1 MDTSAR
7 VLRNRVQ
14 AILGQLSP
22 EHEKENFHEHSSP
35 PVLRASSVKDIIAIV
50 DSERSRRSVGSAMS
64 LSMRKL
70 DEENEKLRTEI
81 ECLNLRIIESEANF
95 SKRNADMTT
104 KHSRH
109 LTSLQG
115 EIASAKTERENLIC
129 EIEKLKSE
137 NHELS
142 QNLAVKHKRDEER
155 FKSELG
161 RAKAALTA
169 KKKKWEEEK
178 IVEIQQ
184 KNAKTIELEI
194 QRLIEAQKIEIKTL
208 NSVHEQQVRELEEAV
223 GLGVLRAEQK
233 AQEEIEMLKQKIETE
248 RAAHI
253 ETETKGFEDFKCQ
266 LDDAKRLFDK
276 ELEAECSRF
285 NEKETKLKIVGQ
297 EETRR
302 ADDRMKALEAEF
314 KIRLH
319 EVAAKAEK
327 ESEAAQTRIEQM
339 VQELDRARL
348 EITLLQ
354 QRLDVSE
361 RDKEILKESEL
372 LILEDKVREVL
383 NEKNQE
389 IDQLV
394 AKVEFLERI
403 REKSYP

>member
-1 MDTSAR
+1 
-7 VLRNRVQ
+7 
-14 AILGQLSP
+14 
-22 EHEKENFHEHSSP
+22 
-35 PVLRASSVKDIIAIV
+35 
-50 DSERSRRSVGSAMS
+50 MS

-95 SKRNADMTT
+95 SKRRADMTS
-104 KHSRH
+104 KHSRQ
-109 LTSLQG
+109 LSSVQA

-223 GLGVLRAEQK
+223 GLDVLRAERK

-248 RAAHI
+248 RASHI

-285 NEKETKLKIVGQ
+285 NEKETQLKIVGQ
-297 EETRR
+297 EETRK
-302 ADDRMKALEAEF
+302 ADDRLKALEAEF

-327 ESEAAQTRIEQM
+327 ESEAAKTGIEQM
-339 VQELDRARL
+339 GQELDRARL

-361 RDKEILKESEL
+361 RDKEIFKESEL

-403 REKSYP
+403 RDKRYP

>member
-81 ECLNLRIIESEANF
+81 ECLNLRIIESEASF

-104 KHSRH
+104 KHSRQ
-109 LTSLQG
+109 LSSLQA

-129 EIEKLKSE
+129 EFEKLKSE

-223 GLGVLRAEQK
+223 GLDVLRAEQK
-233 AQEEIEMLKQKIETE
+233 AQEEIEMLRQKIETE

-297 EETRR
+297 EETRK

-327 ESEAAQTRIEQM
+327 ESEAAQTGIEQM

-361 RDKEILKESEL
+361 RDKEIFKESEL